1 MASDG
6 AGSALL
12 GSAFWREEVEPMRGR
27 GEVPSVGLLV
37 IVGVVSDMVTLAWF
51 RRGLGR
57 QEMKRIS
64 KFCFGGKGRT
74 LFSRL
79 LYDRPLFPQ
88 TTTSF
93 IANMPIARHTFP
105 IPYAVDFTEENKGRH
120 LGELLWLAGCLTN
133 DRFGWS
139 NA

>member
-37 IVGVVSDMVTLAWF
+37 IVGAVSDMVTLAWF

-57 QEMKRIS
+57 QETRE
-64 KFCFGGKGRT
+64 
-74 LFSRL
+74 SRN
-79 LYDRPLFPQ
+79 F
-88 TTTSF
+88 
-93 IANMPIARHTFP
+93 
-105 IPYAVDFTEENKGRH
+105 V
-120 LGELLWLAGCLTN
+120 LAGKVEPLLSSSLRSSSFPTN
-133 DRFGWS
+133 YHIFHCKHADSTPHLPNPLCCRLYRRKQGPS
-139 NA
+139 SR